1 MDENVDV
8 ASLVPQELVRRIN
21 EQIVEVSFPQ
31 VSEDGQQIV
40 VAPFHILSSM
50 CQVPVALKSN
60 VTSTSTHVLML
71 LYDVESATSASTI
84 LCEEIKEN
92 LNLLMKEL
100 LDNRKSLEAAEL
112 LASASGNVNDVSA
125 ASHARQLHEARKT
138 KIAAATRH
146 MHNSQPKKMA
156 RAQNGDR

>member
-100 LDNRKSLEAAEL
+100 LDHRKSLEAAEL
-112 LASASGNVNDVSA
+112 LASVSA